1 MVFANLIKPPQGVF
15 NIFLSST
22 IGDYED
28 FRRQVQDVLL
38 KKAECACF
46 LSEDWVGGYD
56 ATVTKCQQRVKDSGG
71 FILMLGHWYGSIP
84 PGKEKSITHLEFEW
98 AFEKWASE
106 PFPKIPS

>member
-1 MVFANLIKPPQGVF
+1 MVLTNLIRPPQGVL

-28 FRRQVQDVLL
+28 LRRQVQDVLL

-71 FILMLGHWYGSIP
+71 FIGHDHRFGHRLVGSAHP
-84 PGKEKSITHLEFEW
+84 TDLSR
-98 AFEKWASE
+98 
-106 PFPKIPS
+106 